1 MKLFS
6 FIASRYKLIFL
17 IFFCCTLFYETGAQN
32 PPREISATSFTCIV
46 NQIPLKLNYFSSPA
60 LDLSDKKINRL
71 VIVIHGNSRNPYTY
85 HQNMKIAAAKAKAT
99 DRTLIMTPGLV
110 MERDF
115 NGNEDL
121 LTEDHIFWTSNGW
134 KQGDTSIMHSTQHPR
149 EAQISSFEIMD
160 SLILRILSSGHFPNI
175 RHIIVAGNSAGGQYV
190 NRYCAGNL
198 IHDKV
203 KKLYGIEIKY
213 LVAAPSTYTYL
224 TPERPV
230 LNTPG
235 RFSIPADTS
244 CNAGYDIYKY
254 GLVGF
259 NEYMNRTGAD
269 RYKSQLADRKVAYFV
284 GALDNDPNDSSMDRT
299 CPALLQGL
307 QRRERA
313 VLFMDYL
320 QHIYGKRWK
329 LTIVEGSA
337 HDHAKMFA
345 SKEGMKWIF
354 KS

>member
-1 MKLFS
+1 
-6 FIASRYKLIFL
+6 
-17 IFFCCTLFYETGAQN
+17 
-32 PPREISATSFTCIV
+32 
-46 NQIPLKLNYFSSPA
+46 
-60 LDLSDKKINRL
+60 
-71 VIVIHGNSRNPYTY
+71 
-85 HQNMKIAAAKAKAT
+85 
-99 DRTLIMTPGLV
+99 
-110 MERDF
+110 
-115 NGNEDL
+115 
-121 LTEDHIFWTSNGW
+121 
-134 KQGDTSIMHSTQHPR
+134 
-149 EAQISSFEIMD
+149 MD

>member
-1 MKLFS
+1 
-6 FIASRYKLIFL
+6 
-17 IFFCCTLFYETGAQN
+17 
-32 PPREISATSFTCIV
+32 
-46 NQIPLKLNYFSSPA
+46 
-60 LDLSDKKINRL
+60 
-71 VIVIHGNSRNPYTY
+71 
-85 HQNMKIAAAKAKAT
+85 
-99 DRTLIMTPGLV
+99 
-110 MERDF
+110 
-115 NGNEDL
+115 
-121 LTEDHIFWTSNGW
+121 
-134 KQGDTSIMHSTQHPR
+134 
-149 EAQISSFEIMD
+149 MD

-284 GALDNDPNDSSMDRT
+284 GALDNVPNDSSMDRT

-320 QHIYGKRWK
+320 QHIYDKRWK